1 MSKPPV
7 DDTLG
12 GMVYQVSCDP
22 GYVLEFTGN
31 QFEKMRCVCKFEQD
45 GFVCRKSRYFES
57 NLGLCV
63 PGYSN
68 GGGGV
73 DGGSSSNKE
82 NNDTDSGQG
91 IDFLDL
97 SPEELVEMNIKRH
110 KFSFFMRSLYDTFWY
125 GNML

>member
-7 DDTLG
+7 DDVLG
-12 GMVYQVSCDP
+12 GLVYQVSCDP
-22 GYVLEFTGN
+22 GYILEFTGN
-31 QFEKMRCVCKFEQD
+31 QYEKMRCVCKFEQD

-63 PGYSN
+63 QGYSN
-68 GGGGV
+68 GGG
-73 DGGSSSNKE
+73 DSNGNSNRE
-82 NNDTDSGQG
+82 NNTDSGEG
-91 IDFLDL
+91 IDFQGL

>member
-1 MSKPPV
+1 MPKPPV
-7 DDTLG
+7 DDVLG
-12 GMVYQVSCDP
+12 GLVYQVSCDP

-31 QFEKMRCVCKFEQD
+31 QYEKMRCVCKFEQD
-45 GFVCRKSRYFES
+45 GFGCRKSRYFES

-68 GGGGV
+68 GGGDSNGN
-73 DGGSSSNKE
+73 SSGE
-82 NNDTDSGQG
+82 NNTDSGEG
-91 IDFLDL
+91 IDFQGL

-125 GNML
+125 GNLL